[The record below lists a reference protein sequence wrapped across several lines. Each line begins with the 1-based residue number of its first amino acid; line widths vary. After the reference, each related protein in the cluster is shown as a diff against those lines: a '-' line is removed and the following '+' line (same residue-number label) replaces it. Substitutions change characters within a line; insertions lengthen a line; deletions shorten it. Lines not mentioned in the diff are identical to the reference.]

1 MTLLTVQNVSKHYN
15 DKKAVDQVS
24 FTLREHT
31 CVALLGPNGAG
42 KTTILRCLAQ
52 LLHPTSGT
60 ISYKGDQP
68 SNDRRPFIGYLP
80 QYPSFYGWM
89 TGYEYL
95 VYSGKLAKMEKSE
108 VIDRANELF
117 ELVGLTEAKNKKI
130 RTYSGGMK
138 QRLGIAQAIIHQPNI
153 LMLDEPVSSLDPI
166 GRREVL
172 QLMEKLKKEMTI
184 IFSTHILSDADEI
197 SDELLLLHE
206 GKVIESGN
214 LVDLRKKYQTEVIEI
229 EFKGDLLMY
238 KSAIEQLSMVSHI
251 SVVRGILHITVNSI
265 ESARQAIFTLALE
278 NSWPLT
284 SFSVNRASLE
294 DMFMKAVNN
303 ECNG

>member
-1 MTLLTVQNVSKHYN
+1 MALLNVENVSKHYK

-24 FTLREHT
+24 FELREHT

-60 ISYKGDQP
+60 ISYNEEPQ
-68 SNDRRPFIGYLP
+68 NIDRRPFIGYLP
-80 QYPSFYGWM
+80 QHPAFYGWM
-89 TGYEYL
+89 TGHEFL
-95 VYSGKLAKMEKSE
+95 VYSGKLAKMEKKE
-108 VIDRANELF
+108 VPPRANELL
-117 ELVGLTEAKNKKI
+117 ELVGLTEAKNKRI

-138 QRLGIAQAIIHQPNI
+138 QRLGIAQAIIHKPNI

-172 QLMEKLKKEMTI
+172 QLMETLKKEMTI

-206 GKVIESGN
+206 GKVIESGD
-214 LVDLRKKYQTEVIEI
+214 LIDLRKKYQTEVIEL
-229 EFKGDLLMY
+229 EFDGDLHEY
-238 KSAIEQLSMVSHI
+238 KEALEQISSVIHVSIVRNTLHVTVSAIDV
-251 SVVRGILHITVNSI
+251 
-265 ESARQAIFTLALE
+265 ARQEIFTTASK
-278 NSWPLT
+278 NGWPLT